1 MADYTDVGDITLSVE
16 TAPIID
22 SLYYG
27 RILPES
33 SGSTATTY
41 YKNAIFDPG
50 GPDWVMWTTVAPDST
65 GASYPD
71 PYGTGFGG
79 CSGYRVVAVYTS

>member
-1 MADYTDVGDITLSVE
+1 MADYTDVEGVGITVVE
-16 TAPIID
+16 VPLLD
-22 SLYYG
+22 SLYFG
-27 RILPES
+27 RILPEAV
-33 SGSTATTY
+33 SGAVTY

-50 GPDWVMWTTVAPDST
+50 GPDWVMWTTTSPDT
-65 GASYPD
+65 AGASYPD